1 MQSVYEDKVINCNK
15 LTKSANLLL
24 SASTEIHV
32 NYLHPVSSQNPVDT
46 NQKLL
51 NK

>member
-32 NYLHPVSSQNPVDT
+32 NYSVSSQNPVDT